1 MATTVSD
8 ILRSVA
14 SYINQDPALP
24 TGTDLT
30 MWIDLINQSQ
40 NEWKDSYIWR
50 KTLTRTYPVTVNL
63 SQTSVGLPTNF
74 ERLLSPVFD
83 YSGGLSNPYR
93 YFEVKPSDRFLKTE
107 TEKYVYKMGDPAG
120 GQYLIINPALASGA
134 SICFD
139 YLASPSCLATLNDT
153 VTCHSEQFIVL
164 RTVSKILSSRSDPR
178 FPIVFETSNTL
189 LGHMMDDEAA
199 SSGGVDNEMRT
210 TMERKGFRPGE
221 M

>member
-1 MATTVSD
+1 MTTVAD

-14 SYINQDPALP
+14 SYINQDPTLP

-40 NEWKDSYIWR
+40 EEWADSYIWR
-50 KTLTRTYPVTVNL
+50 KTLTRTNEVTVNN
-63 SQTSVGLPTNF
+63 SQVSVGLPVGF

-93 YFEVKPSDRFLKTE
+93 YYEIKPAIRFLKEE
-107 TEKYVYKMGDPAG
+107 TEKYVYKMGSEAE
-120 GQYLIINPALASGA
+120 GQYLKINPALASGA
-134 SICFD
+134 SIVFD
-139 YLASPSCLATLNDT
+139 YLSRPSSLATLNDA
-153 VTCHSEQFIVL
+153 VTCQSDQFLVL

-178 FPIVFETSNTL
+178 FTIVFETSNTL

-199 SSGGVDNEMRT
+199 ETGGEDNEMRST
-210 TMERKGFRPGE
+210 LERKGFRPGE
-221 M
+221 

>member
-1 MATTVSD
+1 
-8 ILRSVA
+8 
-14 SYINQDPALP
+14 
-24 TGTDLT
+24 

-50 KTLTRTYPVTVNL
+50 RTLTRTYPVTVNQ
-63 SQTSVGLPTNF
+63 SQTSIGLPDNF

-93 YFEVKPSDRFLKTE
+93 YFEIKPDIRFLKEE
-107 TEKYVYKMGDPAG
+107 TEKYVYKMGSSAE
-120 GQYLIINPALASGA
+120 GQYLMINPALSSGA

-139 YLASPSCLATLNDT
+139 YLASPSSLATLADA
-153 VTCHSEQFIVL
+153 VTCQSDQFLVL

-199 SSGGVDNEMRT
+199 ATGAEDNEMRST
-210 TMERKGFRPGE
+210 LERKGFRPGE
-221 M
+221 